1 MIGRVAAR
9 LLPVAPDVPWRSVEP
24 LPALNGDV
32 AELLSATD
40 SLRAVWDDNLKLATP
55 AEIEAA
61 RKRSLR
67 RHAIETGIIERLYAL
82 DRGATEALVAE
93 GLTLDV
99 VAEGE
104 LTEDTLAVIQD
115 QYSALEY
122 LAEAARGDS
131 SLSLHFIRELHAL
144 VTRHQHTYDAH
155 DQFGRVV
162 RASLPHGE
170 WKNQPNSVTRED
182 GTRIHFTPPEHVQ
195 AEMERLLAMYEEMAA
210 TVHPIVRS
218 AWLHHRFI
226 RIHPFADGNGRV
238 ARALTLLVLLQAHYA
253 PLVVDR
259 RQRGDYI
266 AALERANDGDIR
278 PLVRFFARLERH
290 ALTSALT
297 GSVQVAPAGAG
308 AVEVARAYAERLQ
321 VLVRGRDGQ
330 QQQQTRKLADDLHVR
345 LIDYMGSV
353 RGQFLDAFAAVDPAA
368 VALVTSAAPGQDKA
382 GYWRAQ
388 LIRTANAVDFYTNL
402 REGSWWVQLRLT
414 VLGQAMRHVVAVQKV
429 GRGETGVLAVTAFA
443 ESVENHT
450 PSEPPRHVPLLNPG
464 PDDSVTLIYTDSAT
478 DRWQEVCEFVDQAL
492 AASIAGFSN
501 SLG

>member
-1 MIGRVAAR
+1 M
-9 LLPVAPDVPWRSVEP
+9 APDVPWCSVEP
-24 LPALNGDV
+24 LPELNGDV

-40 SLRAVWDDNLKLATP
+40 SLRAVWEDNLQLATP
-55 AEIEAA
+55 QEIEAA

-67 RHAIETGIIERLYAL
+67 RHAIETGIIERLYDL
-82 DRGATEALVAE
+82 DWGVTEALVAE

-99 VAEGE
+99 AAGEGE
-104 LTEDTLAVIQD
+104 LTEDTLAVIRD
-115 QYSALEY
+115 QYAALEY
-122 LAEAARGDS
+122 LADAARGDS
-131 SLSLHFIRELHAL
+131 PLSLHFIRELHAL
-144 VTRHQHTYDAH
+144 VTRHQPTYEAQ

-162 RASLPHGE
+162 RATLRHGE
-170 WKNQPNSVTRED
+170 WKSQPNSVTRED

-195 AEMERLLAMYEEMAA
+195 TEMERLLTLHEAMSA
-210 TVHPIVRS
+210 TAHPIVRA

-238 ARALTLLVLLQAHYA
+238 ARALTLLVLLQARYA

-266 AALERANDGDIR
+266 AALEQANDGDIR

-297 GSVQVAPAGAG
+297 GSVEIAPAGAG
-308 AVEVARAYAERLQ
+308 AVDVARAYAERLRS
-321 VLVRGRDGQ
+321 LVHGRDDRQ
-330 QQQQTRKLADDLHVR
+330 RQQTRTLADELHVR
-345 LIDYMGSV
+345 LVEYLSQV
-353 RGQFLDAFAAVDPAA
+353 RDQFVEAFRSADPAA
-368 VALVTSAAPGQDKA
+368 EARVTQATPPHENAA
-382 GYWRAQ
+382 YWRAQ

-414 VLGQAMRHVVAVQKV
+414 VLGQTMRHVVAVQKV
-429 GRGETGVLAVTAFA
+429 GRGETGVLAVTVFA
-443 ESVENHT
+443 ESVENHVAG
-450 PSEPPRHVPLLNPG
+450 EPTRHVPLLNPG

-478 DRWQEVCEFVDQAL
+478 DRWQEVCEFVDRTL

>member
-1 MIGRVAAR
+1 M
-9 LLPVAPDVPWRSVEP
+9 PE
-24 LPALNGDV
+24 LNGDI

-40 SLRAVWDDNLKLATP
+40 SLRMVWEDNLQLSTAE
-55 AEIEAA
+55 EIEAA

-67 RHAIETGIIERLYAL
+67 RHAIETGIIERLYDL
-82 DRGATEALVAE
+82 DWGVTEALVAE

-99 VAEGE
+99 AAGEGE

-115 QYSALEY
+115 QYTALEH
-122 LAEAARGDS
+122 LAETARGGS
-131 SLSLHFIRELHAL
+131 PLSLHFIRELHAL
-144 VTRHQHTYDAH
+144 VTRHQPTFDAQ

-162 RASLPHGE
+162 RATLRHGD
-170 WKNQPNSVTRED
+170 WKTQGNSVTRED
-182 GTRIHFTPPEHVQ
+182 GTRVHFTPPEHVQ
-195 AEMERLLAMYEEMAA
+195 TEMERLLVLYDEMSA
-210 TVHPIVRS
+210 TVHPIVRG

-266 AALERANDGDIR
+266 AALDHANDGDIR
-278 PLVRFFARLERH
+278 PLVRFFARLERQ

-297 GSVQVAPAGAG
+297 GTVEVAPAGAG
-308 AVEVARAYAERLQ
+308 AVDVARAYAERLRG
-321 VLVRGRDGQ
+321 LVHAGDGRPR
-330 QQQQTRKLADDLHVR
+330 QQTKELAFDVHAR
-345 LIDYMGSV
+345 LTDYMRGV
-353 RGQFLDAFAAVDPAA
+353 RDQFLEAFRTADPAA
-368 VALVTSAAPGQDKA
+368 EALVTEAAPPSEQA
-382 GYWRAQ
+382 AYWRAQ

-414 VLGQAMRHVVAVQKV
+414 VLGQTMRHVVAVQKV

-443 ESVENHT
+443 ETVENHV
-450 PSEPPRHVPLLNPG
+450 PGDLPRRTPLLNPG
-464 PDDSVTLIYTDSAT
+464 PDDSVTLIHTDSAA
-478 DRWQEVCEFVDQAL
+478 DRWQEVCEFVDRTL